1 MVLWKGN
8 RDVERVNRTNMTS
21 QQAARTGLSR
31 REFLRMVG
39 LVGFG
44 TAGFGATE
52 HWSVTAQALQSPIAQ
67 TIASQIK
74 ALVDDFGKK
83 KSAVGLAVGVV
94 YPDKTKKTGSTLK
107 LTPTLSTP
115 RAATSTATT
124 QTYFWGE
131 TQQGNC
137 QLPDAQTVFG
147 IGSVGKVF
155 TATLLA
161 DMVFNQ
167 KLLALNDLVQ
177 PYYDKLAPGVVT
189 LPTFK
194 GQGMCFVH
202 LATHTAG
209 LPDQPKEIRSDAC
222 GTPMTAV
229 YDFLKNFKLPQAPGE
244 QAAYSDMGFD
254 LLSDILNRISGAA
267 SRDQALTE
275 LLNRAKLTM
284 PDMQAQSRSI
294 CKRSA
299 LCNGL

>member
-1 MVLWKGN
+1 M
-8 RDVERVNRTNMTS
+8 
-21 QQAARTGLSR
+21 
-31 REFLRMVG
+31 
-39 LVGFG
+39 
-44 TAGFGATE
+44 
-52 HWSVTAQALQSPIAQ
+52 
-67 TIASQIK
+67 
-74 ALVDDFGKK
+74 
-83 KSAVGLAVGVV
+83 V

-194 GQGMCFVH
+194 GQV
-202 LATHTAG
+202 
-209 LPDQPKEIRSDAC
+209 
-222 GTPMTAV
+222 
-229 YDFLKNFKLPQAPGE
+229 
-244 QAAYSDMGFD
+244 
-254 LLSDILNRISGAA
+254 
-267 SRDQALTE
+267 
-275 LLNRAKLTM
+275 
-284 PDMQAQSRSI
+284 
-294 CKRSA
+294 SA
-299 LCNGL
+299 LFIWRRIPPDCLTSRKKSGVMRAAPQ